1 MRVLVLAPHP
11 FFQERGT
18 PIDVL
23 LVLRVLAERPDVELE
38 LLTYHEGD
46 DVGLPGLTVHRIRRP
61 PGIHRIRP
69 GFSLKKLV
77 CDFYMFL
84 AFVRLLRRNR
94 YDLVHAGEESAFFAL
109 LARRFAGV
117 PYTYDLDSS
126 IAQQLVESR
135 PWLAGL
141 GHRLDRVEGA
151 MIREALV
158 AFPVCEALADLCREN
173 GARRVVPLYDISE
186 LREPDAPRT
195 GVLRRELGA
204 ADGDL
209 LVLYTGNL
217 EPYQG
222 VDLLVDAFA
231 IAARE
236 EPRLRLAVVGG
247 VPDDVEAVRGRIE
260 AHGLSDRAAAVG
272 PRPFEDLHLY
282 LADADILACPRVR
295 GINTPMKV
303 HPYLHSA
310 KPVLATDLPTHT
322 QLLTP
327 DLAMLAKPTPQAFA
341 RGLLEL
347 ARDPALRA
355 RLGAA
360 GRALIERRHTYEA
373 HRRRLNA
380 AYDWIARRLEEDGR
394 LTAGRPNGTSP
405 PAVEAPHRG
414 APRPG
419 TRAPVP
425 PSRRRTSGGV

>member
-38 LLTYHEGD
+38 LLTYHEGE
-46 DVGLPGLTVHRIRRP
+46 DVDVPGLTIHRIRRP
-61 PGIHRIRP
+61 PGVHHVRP
-69 GFSLKKLV
+69 GFSAKKLV
-77 CDFYMFL
+77 CDLYMFF
-84 AFVRLLRRNR
+84 AFIRLLSRNR

-109 LARRFAGV
+109 LARRFSGV
-117 PYTYDLDSS
+117 PYVYDLDSS

-141 GHRLDRVEGA
+141 GPRFSRVEGS

-158 AFPVCEALADLCREN
+158 ALPVCEALAELCREH
-173 GARRVVPLYDISE
+173 GAKRVVPLYDISQ
-186 LREPDAPRT
+186 LSQPDAPRT

-204 ADGDL
+204 ADDDL
-209 LVLYTGNL
+209 VVLYTGNL

-236 EPRLRLAVVGG
+236 EPRLRLAVIGG
-247 VPDDVEAVRGRIE
+247 VPDDVEALRSRIE
-260 AHGLSDRAAAVG
+260 AHGLRDRAAVMG

-295 GINTPMKV
+295 GINTPMKIY
-303 HPYLHSA
+303 PYLHTA
-310 KPVLATDLPTHT
+310 KPVIATDLPTHT

-327 DLAMLAKPTPQAFA
+327 DLAMLAPPTPQAFA
-341 RGLLEL
+341 RGMLEL
-347 ARDPALRA
+347 ARDPELRV

-360 GRALIERRHTYEA
+360 GRELIEREHTYEA
-373 HRRRLNA
+373 HRRRLND
-380 AYDWIARRLEEDGR
+380 AYDWIAHRLEEGGPVR
-394 LTAGRPNGTSP
+394 EGLPNGTSP
-405 PAVEAPHRG
+405 PAAAAPPRE
-414 APRPG
+414 PLRPG
-419 TRAPVP
+419 SPARARPWR
-425 PSRRRTSGGV
+425 RRRTGGA

>member
-1 MRVLVLAPHP
+1 MRVLVVAPHP

-23 LVLRVLAERPDVELE
+23 LVLRVLAERSDVELE

-46 DVGLPGLTVHRIRRP
+46 DVDIPGLTVHRIRRP
-61 PGIHRIRP
+61 PGVHHIRP
-69 GFSLKKLV
+69 GFSVKKLV
-77 CDFYMFL
+77 CDFYMFVD
-84 AFVRLLRRNR
+84 FIRLLKRNR

-109 LARRFAGV
+109 LARRFASV
-117 PYTYDLDSS
+117 PYAYDLDSS

-141 GHRLDRVEGA
+141 GPRFERVEGA

-158 AFPVCEALADLCREN
+158 AFPVCEALADLCREH
-173 GARRVVPLYDISE
+173 GARQVVPLYDISQ
-186 LREPDAPRT
+186 LSQPDAPRT
-195 GVLRRELGA
+195 GVLRRELGVT
-204 ADGDL
+204 DTDF

-247 VPDDVEAVRGRIE
+247 VPADVEALRARIE
-260 AHGLSDRAAAVG
+260 ALGLSERAAATG

-303 HPYLHSA
+303 YPYLHSGKA
-310 KPVLATDLPTHT
+310 VLATDLPTHT
-322 QLLTP
+322 QLLTS
-327 DLAMLAKPTPQAFA
+327 DLAMLAKPTPHAFA

-347 ARDPALRA
+347 ARDPGLRE
-355 RLGAA
+355 RLGSA
-360 GRALIERRHTYEA
+360 GRDLIEREHTYEA

-380 AYDWIARRLEEDGR
+380 AYDWIARRLGERGSVRADLR
-394 LTAGRPNGTSP
+394 HGTNP
-405 PAVEAPHRG
+405 PAARALPRA
-414 APRPG
+414 APRRG
-419 TRAPVP
+419 TRAPAP
-425 PSRRRTSGGV
+425 PSRRRMSGGA

>member
-38 LLTYHEGD
+38 LLTYHEGE
-46 DVGLPGLTVHRIRRP
+46 DVDVPGLTIHRIRRP
-61 PGIHRIRP
+61 PGVHHVRP
-69 GFSLKKLV
+69 GFSAKKLV
-77 CDFYMFL
+77 CDLYMFL
-84 AFVRLLRRNR
+84 AFIRLLSRNR

-109 LARRFAGV
+109 LARRFSGV
-117 PYTYDLDSS
+117 PYVYDLDSS

-141 GHRLDRVEGA
+141 GPRFSRVEGS

-158 AFPVCEALADLCREN
+158 ALPVCEALAELCREH
-173 GARRVVPLYDISE
+173 GAKRVVPLYDISQ
-186 LREPDAPRT
+186 LSQPDAPRT

-204 ADGDL
+204 ADDDL
-209 LVLYTGNL
+209 VVLYTGNL

-236 EPRLRLAVVGG
+236 EPRLRLAVIGG
-247 VPDDVEAVRGRIE
+247 VPDDVEALRSRIE
-260 AHGLSDRAAAVG
+260 AHGLRDRAAVTG

-295 GINTPMKV
+295 GINTPMKIY
-303 HPYLHSA
+303 PYLHTA
-310 KPVLATDLPTHT
+310 KPVIATDLPTHT

-327 DLAMLAKPTPQAFA
+327 DLAMLAPPTPQAFA
-341 RGLLEL
+341 RGMLEL
-347 ARDPALRA
+347 ARDPELRV

-360 GRALIERRHTYEA
+360 GRELIEREHTYEA
-373 HRRRLNA
+373 HRRRLND
-380 AYDWIARRLEEDGR
+380 AYDWIAHRLEEGEPVR
-394 LTAGRPNGTSP
+394 EGLPNGTSP
-405 PAVEAPHRG
+405 PAAAAPPREPLRRG
-414 APRPG
+414 SPAPARPW
-419 TRAPVP
+419 R
-425 PSRRRTSGGV
+425 RRRTGGA

>member
-11 FFQERGT
+11 FLQERGT

-38 LLTYHEGD
+38 LLTYHEGE
-46 DVGLPGLTVHRIRRP
+46 DVDVPGLTIHRIRRP
-61 PGIHRIRP
+61 PGVHHIRP
-69 GFSLKKLV
+69 GFSVKKLV
-77 CDFYMFL
+77 CDLYMFL
-84 AFVRLLRRNR
+84 AFIRLLSRNR

-109 LARRFAGV
+109 LARRFSGV
-117 PYTYDLDSS
+117 PYAYDLDSS

-141 GHRLDRVEGA
+141 GPRFSRVEGA

-158 AFPVCEALADLCREN
+158 AFPVCEALADLCREH
-173 GARRVVPLYDISE
+173 GAKRVVPLYDISQ
-186 LREPDAPRT
+186 LSQPDAPRT

-209 LVLYTGNL
+209 VVLYTGNL
-217 EPYQG
+217 ESYQG

-236 EPRLRLAVVGG
+236 EPRLRLAVIGG
-247 VPDDVEAVRGRIE
+247 VPHHVAALRSRID
-260 AHGLSDRAAAVG
+260 AHGLGDRAAALG
-272 PRPFEDLHLY
+272 PRPFEDLNLY

-295 GINTPMKV
+295 GINTPMKIY
-303 HPYLHSA
+303 PYLHTA
-310 KPVLATDLPTHT
+310 KPVIATDLPTHT

-327 DLAMLAKPTPQAFA
+327 DLAMLVQPTPHAFA

-347 ARDPALRA
+347 ARDAGLRT

-360 GRALIERRHTYEA
+360 GRDLIEREHTYEA
-373 HRRRLNA
+373 HRRRLND
-380 AYDWIARRLEEDGR
+380 AYDWIIRRLDEPGSVRADPR
-394 LTAGRPNGTSP
+394 NGTTP
-405 PAVEAPHRG
+405 PAAG
-414 APRPG
+414 APPR
-419 TRAPVP
+419 RAPRRETP
-425 PSRRRTSGGV
+425 APARPSRRRRTGGA